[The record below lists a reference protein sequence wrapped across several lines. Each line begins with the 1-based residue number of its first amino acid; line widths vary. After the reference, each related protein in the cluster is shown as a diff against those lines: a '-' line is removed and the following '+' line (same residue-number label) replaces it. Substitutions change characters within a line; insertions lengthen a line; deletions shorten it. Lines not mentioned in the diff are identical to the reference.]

1 MLRLPKA
8 KGSFR
13 LKVALVVF
21 SDGERCP
28 MLLDGDGVP
37 LFDPTVW
44 SITKYRQ
51 KSASTVEQA
60 LRGAMLIHLFCWR
73 HGIDLAERVRDGA
86 FFKVGELDALVSDA
100 SKPFAL
106 LRTAAKVVPRA
117 EFVTLRSRS
126 AARLLRRLPKTA
138 RVRTVD
144 SETTRIRLHYATSYL
159 KWLGERQKSRFSS
172 GAIGTDEA
180 FVRAHEYGVRLLD
193 VVEQI
198 EERVPSVSSKGRT
211 SLEAGQ
217 RVRLLAVIDPGSL
230 DNPWSDPFVRLRNW
244 VIVRW
249 LLGTGMRRGELLG
262 LRVRDFNRGQAY
274 CEIKRRHDDKRDQ
287 RRRQPNAK
295 TLERLAPLDEVLT
308 DLGEQY
314 LEARNKIEAARKHG
328 FLFVAEDG
336 KPLSESAITGLFA
349 LLRDK
354 HPDVGPVSAH
364 VLRHQWNE
372 DFSVYADS
380 IGLGPDEEVRERCWL
395 MGWSPTSRMPGHYLK
410 RRTKAK
416 ADEHSKEMQRRLM
429 KHGSEIHQ
437 RIENMEREAR
447 ALHDDRAWLRE
458 MSGA

>member
-1 MLRLPKA
+1 MRLLKHE
-8 KGSFR
+8 GSFR

-28 MLLDGDGVP
+28 MLIKDDGIP

-44 SITKYRQ
+44 SITRYRQ

-73 HGIDLAERVRDGA
+73 QGIDLAERVRAGT
-86 FFKVGELDALVSDA
+86 FFEVGELDALVSDA

-106 LRTAAKVVPRA
+106 LRTTAKVLSRP
-117 EFVTLRSRS
+117 EPSTLRNRS
-126 AARLLRRLPKTA
+126 STRFLRRLPTTA
-138 RVRTVD
+138 WVRTVA
-144 SETTRIRLHYATSYL
+144 SETTRIRLHYATSYIR
-159 KWLGERQKSRFSS
+159 WLGERQKSRNSS
-172 GAIGTDEA
+172 GAIGADEA
-180 FVRAHEYGVRLLD
+180 FTKAHEYGVRLVD

-198 EERVPSVSSKGRT
+198 EERAPSVNRKGRI
-211 SLEAGQ
+211 SLEFEQ
-217 RVRLLAVIDPGSL
+217 RVRLLAVIHPDSQE
-230 DNPWSDPFVRLRNW
+230 NPWRDPFVRLRNW
-244 VIVRW
+244 VIVCW

-308 DLGEQY
+308 GLGEQY
-314 LEARNKIEAARKHG
+314 LAARNKIEAARKHG
-328 FLFVAEDG
+328 IFFVAEDG
-336 KPLSESAITGLFA
+336 KPLSDSAITGMFA
-349 LLRDK
+349 LLRER
-354 HPDVGPVSAH
+354 HSDVGPVSAH

-372 DFSVYADS
+372 DFSAYADT

-395 MGWSPTSRMPGHYLK
+395 MGWSPMSKMPGHYLK

-437 RIENMEREAR
+437 RMEHMEQTPS
-447 ALHDDRAWLRE
+447 HD
-458 MSGA
+458 SV